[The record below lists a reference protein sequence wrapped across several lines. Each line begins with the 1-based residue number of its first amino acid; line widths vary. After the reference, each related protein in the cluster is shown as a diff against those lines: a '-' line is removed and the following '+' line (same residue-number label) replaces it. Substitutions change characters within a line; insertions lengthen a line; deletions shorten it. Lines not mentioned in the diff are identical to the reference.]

1 MKQKYQV
8 NLKSSIA
15 PIDVYLVSK
24 EQEKSSSA
32 ETAVGTEED
41 DESLGTKPKKLK
53 KSMNKFLYFM
63 ECRLT

>member
-1 MKQKYQV
+1 
-8 NLKSSIA
+8 
-15 PIDVYLVSK
+15 VSK